1 MKKLL
6 AILLSLIMVFSLAA
20 CGSTFWAWL
29 RGHPP
34 RGIFLTSTS
43 TLGLLFPCYCLPH
56 HPAHLPAALLLL
68 QNILCVFSL
77 ALYCL
82 CDCPLAPV
90 SCFLLPLPST
100 RRSPAQL
107 LAQTGLDKYFS
118 AYIHIFAFMWNMR
131 PLRQIRN
138 HSQRQ

>member
-1 MKKLL
+1 MSLL
-6 AILLSLIMVFSLAA
+6 WLLTCCLWLNLLGMAQRSSSKRDLPDIHIHTRSPLPLLLSTTPS
-20 CGSTFWAWL
+20 CSSPCSTIATAKYL
-29 RGHPP
+29 V
-34 RGIFLTSTS
+34 
-43 TLGLLFPCYCLPH
+43 C
-56 HPAHLPAALLLL
+56 
-68 QNILCVFSL
+68 FSL

-100 RRSPAQL
+100 RRCPAQL

-118 AYIHIFAFMWNMR
+118 AHVHIFAFMWNMR